1 MLFIIEVEK
10 NTTLNSLS
18 NVQEVWPLFKLC
30 GRFMLEMCARMCW
43 LNELSKT
50 KKKMTREVQKLVGVA
65 PFFPHIVVAV
75 WKEFLS

>member
-30 GRFMLEMCARMCW
+30 GRFMLEMCARMC
-43 LNELSKT
+43 
-50 KKKMTREVQKLVGVA
+50 
-65 PFFPHIVVAV
+65 
-75 WKEFLS
+75 